1 MAPMKNVFEG
11 RRVLQERARRGERLS
26 DDEIGSMTQQTAS
39 LAGVPDGSR
48 ANMNPDQICW
58 AAKADEI
65 LGKPA
70 DQINSDDGRALQAR
84 ENKAFESL
92 PATGSAASHVQSVGE
107 KNER

>member
-1 MAPMKNVFEG
+1 M
-11 RRVLQERARRGERLS
+11 ARREHL
-26 DDEIGSMTQQTAS
+26 I
-39 LAGVPDGSR
+39 GSR

-84 ENKAFESL
+84 EVCTRRKFIFRLYRN
-92 PATGSAASHVQSVGE
+92 
-107 KNER
+107 